1 MKNLYI
7 FKFIEVFGNR
17 NRYVYI
23 LLMLDFLRILF
34 IWLIGELNIKVC
46 KFLFILYML
55 IEN

>member
-34 IWLIGELNIKVC
+34 IWLIGEIFIYFVYVNRKLNEI
-46 KFLFILYML
+46 
-55 IEN
+55 